1 MPTPARAHSRGPF
14 LPAWRAPCGP
24 GVDLEPRAAFASRG
38 MVTFPLFKGNGP
50 WSGIVGRSTDEEEL
64 ARRFLPV
71 VVGARAGDAMGTPT
85 EGMTFETI
93 RDRFGW
99 VDGFTGDGTDDSLL
113 ASLLADALLATGGQA
128 GLDEWAAEWVRQ
140 RDRILAKRD
149 RFFPPV
155 LEMADKLAEG
165 HAPRHVAT
173 GTMASS
179 SSAMCIW
186 PVGLVHAGD
195 PRSAAAHAYA
205 LAALIHVAEVA
216 FCQDA
221 AAAVAAAVAAGLRHD
236 ADVDETI
243 RRALATLHPVS
254 GAPMRELIAEAVTA
268 AGEAGGYEAFRERYA
283 VEFGRQISCDSRE
296 TVPAAFALTT
306 LADGDLRTAVEF
318 AANFGRDTDT
328 IATMTGAICGAI
340 GGADAIPASWTTALG
355 TAAMIE
361 AKTLAGRLAELA
373 RALVSERGRASRS
386 VPGLAGMS

>member
-1 MPTPARAHSRGPF
+1 MGGSS
-14 LPAWRAPCGP
+14 
-24 GVDLEPRAAFASRG
+24 D
-38 MVTFPLFKGNGP
+38 K
-50 WSGIVGRSTDEEEL
+50 EEL

-85 EGMTFETI
+85 EGMTFEAI

-99 VDGFTGDGTDDSLL
+99 IDGFTGDGTDDSLL
-113 ASLLADALLATGGQA
+113 ASLLADALLNTGGHA
-128 GLDEWAAEWVRQ
+128 GLDEWAAEWVGQ
-140 RDRILAKRD
+140 RARILAKRD

-155 LEMADKLAEG
+155 LEMADKLADG
-165 HAPRHVAT
+165 VAPRHVAT

-195 PRSAAAHAYA
+195 PRAAAAHAYA
-205 LAALIHVAEVA
+205 LAALIHVGEVA

-221 AAAVAAAVAAGLRHD
+221 AAAVAAAVAGGLRHD
-236 ADVDETI
+236 ADVGEVT
-243 RRALATLHPVS
+243 REALATLHPVS
-254 GAPMRELIAEAVTA
+254 GAPMRALISEAVTM
-268 AGEAGGYEAFRERYA
+268 AGEADGYDTFRERYVA
-283 VEFGRQISCDSRE
+283 AFAQQVSCDSRE

-340 GGADAIPASWTTALG
+340 GGPDAIPPSWTGALG
-355 TAAMIE
+355 PAAMVE
-361 AKTLAGRLAELA
+361 AETLAGRLAELA
-373 RALVSERGRASRS
+373 RARNAERARLPAT
-386 VPGLAGMS
+386 VPGLAG